1 MNILKLIYDNLCEP
15 TKRDYAEY
23 DEEKR
28 KAEQKAQLNLQ
39 KMKEKAS
46 ITNNFLDTGK
56 HTLIGPFQKV
66 SEVYWSGDM
75 FPDMHELDYDEY
87 TVKINDHRFSFD
99 SKIEAEYIRELV
111 VDYIKN
117 KQDNKNNLVP
127 LAAQPVVTTDYRTN
141 VGNPFN
147 PAVAGLAAMM
157 VGYAAGNS

>member
-1 MNILKLIYDNLCEP
+1 MSIFELISNPFWSEA
-15 TKRDYAEY
+15 TKRDYDEY
-23 DEEKR
+23 DEEQR

-39 KMKEKAS
+39 KLKEKAS
-46 ITNNFLDTGK
+46 ITNNVLDMGDSI
-56 HTLIGPFQKV
+56 LVGPFLSV
-66 SEVYWSGDM
+66 SGVYWSGIRGSDI
-75 FPDMHELDYDEY
+75 DYDEY

-147 PAVAGLAAMM
+147 PAVAGLAAMTI
-157 VGYAAGNS
+157 GYAAGNS